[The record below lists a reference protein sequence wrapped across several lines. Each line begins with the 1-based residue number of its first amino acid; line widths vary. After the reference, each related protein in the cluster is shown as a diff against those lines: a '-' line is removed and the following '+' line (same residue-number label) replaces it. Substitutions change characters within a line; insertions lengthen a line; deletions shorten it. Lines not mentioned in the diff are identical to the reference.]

1 MSGGQVSEDSSDDRP
16 FDVGLQAERTLLAW
30 QRTVL
35 SLAVG
40 CAIAIRLTVPTM
52 GIGGALV
59 GVAGL
64 GLAVAAYV
72 GVARRYRATH
82 LALQS
87 HATLVGVSAW
97 PLAAVAGSTVVLG
110 ILAAFFVFGDFWPA
124 LP

>member
-1 MSGGQVSEDSSDDRP
+1 MSEDFADDRP

-59 GVAGL
+59 GMAGL
-64 GLAVAAYV
+64 GLAVTAYV
-72 GVARRYRATH
+72 GIARRHRTTH
-82 LALQS
+82 LALRS
-87 HATLVGVSAW
+87 HATLRGVSAW
-97 PLAAVAGSTVVLG
+97 PLAAVAVSTVVLG
-110 ILAAFFVFGDFWPA
+110 ILAALFIFGVLQPGR
-124 LP
+124 